1 MMSGGITS
9 DGVKICEAAFERLKA
24 GCPVISAHVG
34 IDGSKITAGIVS
46 VEAGFDRGYLKR
58 SRGSHMPLI
67 ARIEAYRTE
76 CSTTSNSK
84 ALQMAVAGSECNTVI
99 ELKREH
105 HAASPRLLASL
116 RPSPRSG
123 I

>member
-1 MMSGGITS
+1 MLLIFPDTS
-9 DGVKICEAAFERLKA
+9 LPTTFTIVPKLIFCAA
-24 GCPVISAHVG
+24 
-34 IDGSKITAGIVS
+34 
-46 VEAGFDRGYLKR
+46 VEVAW
-58 SRGSHMPLI
+58 
-67 ARIEAYRTE
+67 
-76 CSTTSNSK
+76 
-84 ALQMAVAGSECNTVI
+84 AVAGSECNTVI

>member
-1 MMSGGITS
+1 MAIENVKQLKTVNGITQAQGLL
-9 DGVKICEAAFERLKA
+9 DQGW
-24 GCPVISAHVG
+24 
-34 IDGSKITAGIVS
+34 
-46 VEAGFDRGYLKR
+46 
-58 SRGSHMPLI
+58 
-67 ARIEAYRTE
+67 
-76 CSTTSNSK
+76 
-84 ALQMAVAGSECNTVI
+84 AVAGSECNTVI

>member
-1 MMSGGITS
+1 MFEQSAFAILPDKHYRKTKSTKMPTGEALIKHPEHASTALIL
-9 DGVKICEAAFERLKA
+9 INEAAKHFWQESQKTIQKA
-24 GCPVISAHVG
+24 PA
-34 IDGSKITAGIVS
+34 
-46 VEAGFDRGYLKR
+46 KR
-58 SRGSHMPLI
+58 TVM
-67 ARIEAYRTE
+67 IEA
-76 CSTTSNSK
+76 
-84 ALQMAVAGSECNTVI
+84 AVAGSECNTVI

>member
-1 MMSGGITS
+1 MKFIQPLILVLFLS
-9 DGVKICEAAFERLKA
+9 ICANTAFAADKA
-24 GCPVISAHVG
+24 DCYR
-34 IDGSKITAGIVS
+34 IDSQEKVS
-46 VEAGFDRGYLKR
+46 VCANEILQDAPFIGPMLDALKTKY
-58 SRGSHMPLI
+58 STYFGSAI
-67 ARIEAYRTE
+67 ANTLL
-76 CSTTSNSK
+76 SNEGK
-84 ALQMAVAGSECNTVI
+84 EAVAGSECNTVI